1 MASKLLLLGKF
12 VGLWVLWKL
21 AEAIYNT
28 FFHPLCKFP
37 GPFEA
42 RLSRWWLLR
51 QEMQGFSHQVLEELH
66 ERHGM
71 SELCASCIGNF

>member
-1 MASKLLLLGKF
+1 MASKFLLLGNF
-12 VGLWVLWKL
+12 FGLWILWKF
-21 AEAIYNT
+21 AEAIYNA

-42 RLSRWWLLR
+42 RLSRWWLFR
-51 QEMQGFSHQVLEELH
+51 QETQGFSHLVLEELH

-71 SELCASCIGNF
+71 CKTMCIIY